1 VKKTATR
8 SPAAK
13 KTSAKKTSAKKTST
27 RSPAAK
33 KTARATVAI
42 TAEASATKRPNLAR
56 PERKLPKGAVICSL
70 SGMVV
75 TPQKPN
81 VSPKKLEMFGEMLE
95 EELAKHV
102 RQADDLRADAD
113 ALVVDREQGDTQF
126 DEESGEGDTVS
137 VERERDL
144 LLSASARR
152 TVEEIR
158 AARARMEAGTFGL
171 CTPAGRRITLARLE
185 AIPWADQCVDCKAAR
200 ERRR

>member
-1 VKKTATR
+1 
-8 SPAAK
+8 
-13 KTSAKKTSAKKTST
+13 
-27 RSPAAK
+27 
-33 KTARATVAI
+33 
-42 TAEASATKRPNLAR
+42 
-56 PERKLPKGAVICSL
+56 
-70 SGMVV
+70 M
-75 TPQKPN
+75 
-81 VSPKKLEMFGEMLE
+81 
-95 EELAKHV
+95 
-102 RQADDLRADAD
+102 
-113 ALVVDREQGDTQF
+113 
-126 DEESGEGDTVS
+126 S